1 MGLSAVLQIGTTG
14 MRVYQVATEVASE
27 NIANVNTPG
36 YSRQRIVLETAEAST
51 HNGFPLGSG
60 VNVAAVE
67 RYYDA
72 LLQKQLVNASTTSGY
87 DSKKSEVLQ
96 QIEPIFNEVALDGL
110 GAAISDYFSSWQDL
124 SVNPSGNAE
133 RQAVLNQ
140 GQVLADQFHYAANTV
155 SDAITT
161 QNESLQPLTDEMNNM
176 LSDIARLNGQIK
188 LTELVSGNANEM
200 RDQRDYLVRQLSEKL
215 AVSFTE
221 NSDGSTDVS
230 YTDTTGTYSLV
241 SGSFA
246 GSFSLVNSGTTLPD
260 GSARLSVQV
269 TPAGGGAAATI
280 APTTGELGAT
290 LAMRDTTLQGY
301 LDEVDTLAFNM
312 INQVNAVHI
321 AGYGLDS
328 TQNNFFTPV
337 AVSTGAAENM
347 ALAFTDINKVAAAQG
362 PLPIATGDNRN
373 ALALAT
379 LNRTN
384 GYSDDYNKLV
394 AQVGLDVQNAAT
406 VVTQDEAFMKQLT
419 TLRDS
424 NSGVSLDEELTD
436 LMKYQRSY
444 QACAKLITT
453 AGDMLDIA
461 VNLVR

>member
-1 MGLSAVLQIGTTG
+1 
-14 MRVYQVATEVASE
+14 
-27 NIANVNTPG
+27 
-36 YSRQRIVLETAEAST
+36 
-51 HNGFPLGSG
+51 
-60 VNVAAVE
+60 
-67 RYYDA
+67 
-72 LLQKQLVNASTTSGY
+72 
-87 DSKKSEVLQ
+87 
-96 QIEPIFNEVALDGL
+96 
-110 GAAISDYFSSWQDL
+110 
-124 SVNPSGNAE
+124 
-133 RQAVLNQ
+133 
-140 GQVLADQFHYAANTV
+140 
-155 SDAITT
+155 
-161 QNESLQPLTDEMNNM
+161 
-176 LSDIARLNGQIK
+176 
-188 LTELVSGNANEM
+188 
-200 RDQRDYLVRQLSEKL
+200 
-215 AVSFTE
+215 
-221 NSDGSTDVS
+221 
-230 YTDTTGTYSLV
+230 
-241 SGSFA
+241 
-246 GSFSLVNSGTTLPD
+246 
-260 GSARLSVQV
+260 
-269 TPAGGGAAATI
+269 
-280 APTTGELGAT
+280 
-290 LAMRDTTLQGY
+290 MRDTTLQGY
-301 LDEVDTLAFNM
+301 LDEVDALAFTM
-312 INQVNAVHI
+312 INQVNAVHS

-337 AVSTGAAENM
+337 AVSTGAAESM

-406 VVTQDEAFMKQLT
+406 VVKQDAAFMKQLN